1 MICFSEI
8 WLDVVGNSLYELPNC
23 ISKHQKRDD
32 RKGGGVSI
40 YMHNSLSFKILSN
53 LWINSVDIESLSIEL
68 SLDNKRSTSVNVLY
82 RPPNGKIEPFQ
93 TFLVKLLSSVQ
104 NANKDLHIAGDFNLN
119 LLDHESNKKVHDFLN
134 IIYRNGMI
142 PTINKPT
149 RVTRTTATA
158 IDHILTNS
166 FADRN
171 FKTAIFKSDVSDHF
185 PICFIIRSTKPKIE
199 NKTSFI
205 FKRIFNFE
213 TINSFK
219 QNLYKTNWKDI
230 EASTDSNEAYK
241 AFLERFLF
249 LYDKNFPIR
258 KIKIKAND
266 LESPWITNGIKKS
279 SKKERTLI

>member
-1 MICFSEI
+1 MIHFQYFNIRSINIRSIKKNFDNFKLFFSTVAFSISVICFSET
-8 WLDVVGNSLYELPNC
+8 WLDEVGNFLNELPDY
-23 ISKHQKRDD
+23 ISKHQVRDD
-32 RKGGGVSI
+32 HKGGGVSI
-40 YMHNSLSFKILSN
+40 YIHNSLRNTF
-53 LWINSVDIESLSIEL
+53 
-68 SLDNKRSTSVNVLY
+68 VNVLY
-82 RPPNGKIEPFQ
+82 RPTNGKIEPFEN
-93 TFLVKLLSSVQ
+93 FLVKLLSSVQ

-134 IIYRNGMI
+134 IIYRNDMI

-185 PICFIIRSTKPKIE
+185 PICFIIRSTKPKI
-199 NKTSFI
+199 SFI

-213 TINSFK
+213 TINFFK
-219 QNLYKTNWKDI
+219 EDLYKTNWKDI
-230 EASTDSNEAYK
+230 EAFPDPNKAYK

-258 KIKIKAND
+258 KI
-266 LESPWITNGIKKS
+266 
-279 SKKERTLI
+279 